1 MTVAVLLST
10 YNGERHLPA
19 LLDSLAGQTHGDWR
33 LVVRD
38 DGSSEGDGTVA
49 LLQAFAARHPGRVHL
64 EAGPNLGAVAS
75 FLTLLRRPEAE
86 AEAVAFCD
94 QDDVWHG
101 DKLAR
106 ALEHLSAR
114 PAVPALYFTRARLVD
129 DDLRPLGL
137 SPPFDRVGWSQAL
150 FENAAIGCTTVFN
163 AAAYRLIVSSL
174 PEPSGVVVHDWWCYL
189 VVSALGEVF
198 YDPSP
203 SVDYRLHAGNVI
215 GLPQGPLAAVVTQLR
230 RLLRAPGRFYEP
242 HRQAVALLE
251 NFGDLLPPDRKAV
264 VAEFVA
270 AKARPLRRVRLALT
284 GPVRRQRPLD
294 TLIARALIAV
304 GLY

>member
-33 LVVRD
+33 LVIRD
-38 DGSSEGDGTVA
+38 DGSRDGTVA
-49 LLQAFAARHPGRVHL
+49 LLQAFATSHPGRISL
-64 EAGPNLGAVAS
+64 EIGPNLGAVAS
-75 FLTLLRRPEAE
+75 FLALLRRPEAD
-86 AEAVAFCD
+86 AGAVAVCE
-94 QDDVWHG
+94 QDDVWHA

-106 ALEHLSAR
+106 ATEHLSSRIEA
-114 PAVPALYFTRARLVD
+114 PALYFTRARLVD
-129 DDLRPLGL
+129 DGLQPLGL
-137 SPPFDRVGWSQAL
+137 SPPFGRVGFDQAL

-163 AAAYRLIVSSL
+163 RAAYRLLSSRL
-174 PEPSGVVVHDWWCYL
+174 PEATGVVVHDWWCYL

-203 SVDYRLHAGNVI
+203 SVDYRLHPGNVI
-215 GLPQGPLAAVVTQLR
+215 GLPQGPVAAVATQLR
-230 RLLRAPGRFYEP
+230 RLLRAPSRFYEP
-242 HRQAVALLE
+242 HRQAKALLDC
-251 NFGDLLPPDRKAV
+251 FGDRLSPQRKAV
-264 VAEFVA
+264 VEELVA
-270 AKARPLRRVRLALT
+270 AKSRPLRRLRLALT
-284 GPVRRQRPLD
+284 GPVRRERPLD